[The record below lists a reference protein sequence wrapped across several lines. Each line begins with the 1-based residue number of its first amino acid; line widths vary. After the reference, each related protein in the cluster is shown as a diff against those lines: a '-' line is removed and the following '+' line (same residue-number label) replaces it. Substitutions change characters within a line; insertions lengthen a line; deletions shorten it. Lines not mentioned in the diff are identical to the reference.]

1 VPKPVDTLD
10 DLEPLAA
17 QTPVATL
24 NFTLPK
30 EEREIETA
38 LWEHFANKP
47 EEKQFAVVTAKE
59 WKAKWR
65 FLAETL
71 VAKAE
76 KGKLDGVSLR
86 ACLETL
92 NMGLTRETA
101 PQAIGEVPSSPLFK
115 ITRQKDGAT
124 VAEPVSPEKP
134 AQLPP
139 SKVQEQLPGEGPV
152 QIGEPP
158 DNGLDATI
166 PVGAYFTHH
175 AGGTCWIIVCK
186 WEAADP
192 SAQLGHIRVWAVD
205 TSSLKI
211 IGFVGCD

>member
-1 VPKPVDTLD
+1 MEADVMKDALD
-10 DLEPLAA
+10 
-17 QTPVATL
+17 V
-24 NFTLPK
+24 
-30 EEREIETA
+30 IE
-38 LWEHFANKP
+38 
-47 EEKQFAVVTAKE
+47 V
-59 WKAKWR
+59 
-65 FLAETL
+65 
-71 VAKAE
+71 
-76 KGKLDGVSLR
+76 
-86 ACLETL
+86 
-92 NMGLTRETA
+92 
-101 PQAIGEVPSSPLFK
+101 PQAKLWWPNGMGEQPLYQV
-115 ITRQKDGAT
+115 TAT

-192 SAQLGHIRVWAVD
+192 SAQLGHIRVWSVD